1 MSAYNSSG
9 YTSFTRNKNLLQA
22 KKGKREPW
30 REVYAGSDK
39 LAAPAPGNTN
49 AFSYSNDGHIMW
61 SSSLVKDNDYVVLI
75 EVKVIASICPKYNF
89 WLLMTQWAVIVSKLL
104 LLYLIIIC
112 MIWKSMV
119 LRLSYCCQPWWQ
131 YYTAWSFYWLDAFT
145 TVTLPHSSG

>member
-49 AFSYSNDGHIMW
+49 AFSYSNDGHIM
-61 SSSLVKDNDYVVLI
+61 
-75 EVKVIASICPKYNF
+75 
-89 WLLMTQWAVIVSKLL
+89 
-104 LLYLIIIC
+104 
-112 MIWKSMV
+112 
-119 LRLSYCCQPWWQ
+119 
-131 YYTAWSFYWLDAFT
+131 
-145 TVTLPHSSG
+145 